1 MRFMINRK
9 INNILVL
16 IFLFLVLISKPFPL
30 EAKASSQILFEKALQ
45 ESREGDFIA
54 AHKDW
59 NLFITQHPEDAA
71 ALSNRG
77 NVLLALG
84 DPEAAIRDQTK
95 AIEISPE
102 DFDPYINRGIAQ
114 EALKHWKDAADD
126 YNWVLKQNPENS
138 SALYNLGN
146 VMGSMGNWIEAEHFF
161 HKASSS
167 RTGFA
172 MARSSEAL
180 SIYQL
185 GDLDVA
191 ESKIRLLIRKYPLFA
206 DARAALSAI
215 LWRKG
220 FIGEAESNWAAA
232 AGLDIR
238 YREKD
243 WVLNVR
249 RWPPNPTNDLITFLS
264 LEDR

>member
-1 MRFMINRK
+1 
-9 INNILVL
+9 
-16 IFLFLVLISKPFPL
+16 
-30 EAKASSQILFEKALQ
+30 
-45 ESREGDFIA
+45 
-54 AHKDW
+54 
-59 NLFITQHPEDAA
+59 
-71 ALSNRG
+71 
-77 NVLLALG
+77 
-84 DPEAAIRDQTK
+84 
-95 AIEISPE
+95 
-102 DFDPYINRGIAQ
+102 
-114 EALKHWKDAADD
+114 
-126 YNWVLKQNPENS
+126 
-138 SALYNLGN
+138 
-146 VMGSMGNWIEAEHFF
+146 MGSMGNWLEAKRLFS
-161 HKASSS
+161 KASSS

-191 ESKIRLLIRKYPLFA
+191 EEKIRFLIRKYPLFA
-206 DARAALSAI
+206 DPRAALSAI

-249 RWPPNPTNDLITFLS
+249 RWPPNPTNDLIAFLA

>member
-1 MRFMINRK
+1 MIQIK
-9 INNILVL
+9 IIKVLLMLSILFV
-16 IFLFLVLISKPFPL
+16 PL
-30 EAKASSQILFEKALQ
+30 LSQAKEPPKYLFEKALQ
-45 ESREGDFIA
+45 ESKDGDFIQA
-54 AHKDW
+54 EKDW
-59 NLFITQHPEDAA
+59 SFYLNENPKDAA

-77 NVLLALG
+77 NIRLALG
-84 DPEAAIRDQTK
+84 DPQGAIEDQTM

-102 DFDPYINRGIAQ
+102 DLDPYLNRGIAE
-114 EALKHWKDAADD
+114 EALQLWEEASND
-126 YNWVLKQNPENS
+126 YNLILKKNPNDV

-146 VMGSMGNWIEAEHFF
+146 VMGSMNNWSEARRLFSQA
-161 HKASSS
+161 ASSNNAI
-167 RTGFA
+167 A

-185 GDLDVA
+185 GDLELA
-191 ESKIRLLIRKYPLFA
+191 EKKIRILIRKYPLFA
-206 DARAALSAI
+206 DARAALSAL

-220 FIGEAESNWAAA
+220 YSGEAESNWTAA

-243 WVLNVR
+243 WLLNIR
-249 RWPPNPTNDLITFLS
+249 RWPPKPTNDLITFLA

>member
-1 MRFMINRK
+1 MINRK
-9 INNILVL
+9 IRNILFIIPLLLVL
-16 IFLFLVLISKPFPL
+16 IAQPFSIQ
-30 EAKASSQILFEKALQ
+30 AKASSQILFEKALQ
-45 ESREGDFIA
+45 ESREGDFIQA
-54 AHKDW
+54 NKDW
-59 NLFITQHPEDAA
+59 NLFITHNPEDAA

-77 NVLLALG
+77 NILLALG

-102 DFDPYINRGIAQ
+102 DLDPYVNRGIAQ
-114 EALKHWKDAADD
+114 EALKHWKEAAED
-126 YNWVLKQNPENS
+126 YNWVLKQNPDNS
-138 SALYNLGN
+138 SALYNLAN
-146 VMGSMGNWIEAEHFF
+146 VMGSMGNWIEAERLF

-191 ESKIRLLIRKYPLFA
+191 EEKIRFLIRKYPLFA
-206 DARAALSAI
+206 DARAVLSAI

-249 RWPPNPTNDLITFLS
+249 RWPPIPTNDLIAFLA